1 MSKIGRRPIAIPAG
15 TDVKVGEGAVQIAGK
30 KARVTFPVPG
40 EFLVKL
46 EGGALAV
53 SARDRNGLGSDP
65 GASAR
70 YGTLRAKLNNAIVGC
85 STGFQ
90 KNLKL
95 EGTGYKAELKG
106 KVLTLSLGLS
116 HQVVQEVPE
125 GVKVT
130 IPAES
135 KQTALQLDAT
145 DKDVLGQFVAR
156 LQAHRPPEPYKGKGV
171 RIDGVRIRQKAGK
184 SGKGGK

>member
-1 MSKIGRRPIAIPAG
+1 MSKIGRRPILIPAG
-15 TDVKVGEGAVQIAGK
+15 TDVKVADGVVQIAGK
-30 KARVTFPVPG
+30 KARASFPYPG
-40 EFLVKL
+40 EFQVKL
-46 EGGALAV
+46 EGGALTV
-53 SARDRNGLGSDP
+53 SAQKTAGEAPP

-85 STGFQ
+85 STGYQ

-125 GVKVT
+125 GVKIT

-135 KQTALQLDAT
+135 KQTVLQLDAT
-145 DKDVLGQFVAR
+145 NKDVLGQFVAK
-156 LQAHRPPEPYKGKGV
+156 LQSHRPPEPYKGKGV
-171 RIDGVRIRQKAGK
+171 RIEGVRIRQKAGK